1 MVDPTADVVLSPV
14 ETSLYNNVQALLK
27 EMSQSSSQ
35 KGVHRWSLQK
45 KLEDDPSCSASLIR
59 VLVRELDKKLKRVSK
74 IHKPQSFT
82 HVIPM
87 LHTLYYAVIQ
97 SGVMIPSSLY
107 QTVYECLMKLLIL
120 PSPYSAVALHTLRSI
135 KMEMNTPG
143 SLYQK
148 RVTAEQNLNND
159 HFTWQEKVF
168 VLADPAV
175 FSAPLDAAVRKNLE
189 ASNFLRDTTTMEIS
203 VVLRVLQAGLGTS
216 CHSSRLAQAL
226 EALEKHTVEKYF
238 QEVVSAVE
246 KSMKHGAGG
255 RTIYLNKLTYIYGD
269 ILTASKGR
277 TTLDH
282 GSVCSNAMPFPEINF
297 LLWSDEDDLWDL
309 LADFAQCSH
318 SNSAS
323 VDEDEKGKRD
333 SGIERDIKESDP
345 DDTLRSLATKPGS
358 VIKRRNAF
366 KSMKPA
372 DRLSLMEEKID
383 VFPGSSAVVKEDR
396 RRHTARV
403 VVMGDDR
410 VLGRLA
416 RTYHSIRERES
427 KHLLLTRKLK
437 LQLYYVP
444 FSNVE
449 SSLSSPVSHAE
460 SLKAT
465 QTDWYF
471 VGDSQD
477 SPCQNGCRLSLAST
491 LGRVDPWYNSNINS
505 LGATI
510 SKLAEMHSDHS
521 EPPEQSIPLLDTLC
535 YYLRCGMQPVNLP
548 LYSVKMTRSSC
559 GVSSVVEDVFVSH
572 LDADIPEFRHLKEK
586 FTKEPSAR
594 RKKSTVELFGAV
606 MSVSYSK
613 MSLSKRKV
621 QMGEAPM
628 TCGVM
633 ITSEP
638 AALTSGEDHL
648 TVRFDSLNPG
658 YNTTIQTQN
667 ISIRTMEHRMLSVC
681 LDKDS
686 RRTYT
691 DVHRI
696 EISPCLD
703 PGCSIRSRFSV
714 SQERELLISK
724 YLDKVLS
731 LPINTFTGVTA

>member
-226 EALEKHTVEKYF
+226 EVQKHTVEKYF

-449 SSLSSPVSHAE
+449 SSLSSP
-460 SLKAT
+460 
-465 QTDWYF
+465 
-471 VGDSQD
+471 D

-521 EPPEQSIPLLDTLC
+521 EPPEQSFPLLDTLC